1 MEHHNKERAE
11 FIRITEIESY
21 YSQQRIP
28 DITIIALALFV
39 SSAVE
44 QTASGLLLALSLI
57 KLVALLIFSII
68 ERKFYEN
75 GSALIGTRSIQ
86 FWVYRFIFF
95 IQLILLTVIVIAMSS
110 SSSSSSQST
119 SK

>member
-28 DITIIALALFV
+28 DVTIIAFALFV
-39 SSAVE
+39 SFSVE
-44 QTASGLLLALSLI
+44 QTTSGLLIGLSLI
-57 KLVALLIFSII
+57 KLLILLIFSIV
-68 ERKFYEN
+68 ERKFCEG
-75 GSALIGTRSIQ
+75 GSALVTTRSIQ

-95 IQLILLTVIVIAMSS
+95 LQLILLTVLVITMSS
-110 SSSSSSQST
+110 SSSSHST

>member
-11 FIRITEIESY
+11 FVRITEIEGY
-21 YSQQRIP
+21 FSQQKIP

-44 QTASGLLLALSLI
+44 QTASGLLIALSLI
-57 KLVALLIFSII
+57 KLLVLLIFSIV

-95 IQLILLTVIVIAMSS
+95 IQLILFAVIVITVS